1 MNKLTYYCG
10 QEFSN
15 IVYLEALIAPAK
27 MTESEY
33 REYEQTRFKD
43 LVKEWTEPYWSV
55 IQSWFRL
62 VEEEEFE
69 E

>member
-1 MNKLTYYCG
+1 MNKLAYYYG

-15 IVYLEALIAPAK
+15 IVYLEALIAPSK

-55 IQSWFRL
+55 IQSWFR
-62 VEEEEFE
+62 VMEIKYV
-69 E
+69 